1 MISSKGIPTVLVV
14 EDDRSL
20 RDLVVDALRFAGYTV
35 DSAANGSDAIES
47 VERRIPSLILL
58 DMRMPVMDGW
68 TFSRELRRRGF
79 ASSIVVMTAAQS
91 ASTWADEAQAA
102 AFLEKPFEL
111 GELIATVESV
121 LTEQGYEVPLQN

>member
-20 RDLVVDALRFAGYTV
+20 RDLVVDALRFAGFTV
-35 DSAANGSDAIES
+35 DSAANGADAIES
-47 VERRIPSLILL
+47 VERRLPSLILL

-79 ASSIVVMTAAQS
+79 GSSIVVMTAAQS

-121 LTEQGYEVPLQN
+121 LTEQGYEVPLQG